1 MTDPTARALQLLE
14 ALQSAPVRTVSELV
28 ERLGVD
34 ERTVRRDVARL
45 VDLGLPVESLRG
57 RYGGYRLAPGR
68 RVLPLMFSSEEAVA
82 VLVGLAGAQAASDD
96 PDLAAQTALSKIR
109 RALPAQDAHRVD
121 DVLGTIS
128 RRDEQPSHV
137 PDPAVMLTL
146 AEAVTHR
153 RPLEVRYRNRTGE
166 PSRRIVHP
174 SGVIAHARRWYLL
187 ALDPDAQREKT
198 FRLDRIR
205 TARTLPGTFAPSP
218 PADPAAGDRAD
229 PTDRLIEHFV
239 AADYRWQVVLRL
251 RATEDH
257 LRAHLPSTV
266 ARLERLDPPA
276 DVGGEGETEADGDG
290 DGDVDGER
298 GGEGDGEG
306 GLPWYR
312 AEIHA
317 EHLDWIPA
325 LLAALDCE
333 VMIDR
338 PEELRDLV
346 DAAATRMLRA
356 AARSTD
362 RTAGAPRAP
371 RHR

>member
-1 MTDPTARALQLLE
+1 MTDPTARALHLLDV
-14 ALQSAPVRTVSELV
+14 LQSAPMRTGAELV

-82 VLVGLAGAQAASDD
+82 VLVGLAGARAASED

-109 RALPAQDAHRVD
+109 RALAAPDAERVD
-121 DVLGTIS
+121 DVLGTIT
-128 RRDEQPSHV
+128 RRGEQPGPT

-146 AEAVTHR
+146 AEAVAHR
-153 RPLEVRYRNRTGE
+153 RPLDLRYRNRTGE

-174 SGVIAHARRWYLL
+174 TGVVAHARRWYLL
-187 ALDPDAQREKT
+187 ALDPDAQQEKS

-218 PADPAAGDRAD
+218 RADPATAGERAD
-229 PTDRLIEHFV
+229 PADRLIEHFV
-239 AADYRWQVVLRL
+239 AADHRWKVVLRL
-251 RATEDH
+251 RATEDQ

-266 ARLERLDPPA
+266 ARLERLGPAA
-276 DVGGEGETEADGDG
+276 DVEGESDVDSDVDSDVVGEG
-290 DGDVDGER
+290 V
-298 GGEGDGEG
+298 
-306 GLPWYR
+306 LPWYR
-312 AEIHA
+312 AEIRA

-325 LLAALDCE
+325 VLAALDCPARIE
-333 VMIDR
+333 H

-346 DAAATRMLRA
+346 TATASRMLRA
-356 AARSTD
+356 AAD
-362 RTAGAPRAP
+362 PGG
-371 RHR
+371 